1 MILRTIRTL
10 PAAAVL
16 AAVTLACA
24 VPAAANVQPA
34 VSEPALKTQQTISR
48 RDKYSSGGDDRQG
61 SEPVSRSQQTISRRD
76 KFGSGGDDRQGSG
89 PVSKTQQT
97 LSPRD
102 KFGSGEDDKAGSGPA
117 SKTQQTLSPR
127 DKFGSGEDDKAG
139 SGPASKAQQTLSPR
153 DKFGSVGDDRLGSG
167 PVSKGGQTVSAQDK
181 RDMEADISAQ
191 SRQGSGTEA
200 SPQETDGQST
210 LPPAQEGSAAAFS
223 ETESEMPAQM
233 TSEGGQQLIAAWYA
247 SMRSEGENFIFSPY
261 SLLDC
266 VRILYPAAD
275 GESRS
280 QIEEVLGLDD
290 ARAAAL
296 QALDEGMLF
305 ENGIGAKS
313 ANKAYINTGLPDADQ
328 LHPEILDT
336 EDVDLSPFDDQ
347 TFARINEEIA
357 ERTEQKIQGLLSP
370 ENVTADTAS
379 VLLNCLYFMNTWDH
393 TECEVSWRGEKD
405 VPGFSDTVSLFQIKE
420 EGDLDI
426 LRLPYSN
433 APLEEDEWGTCL
445 GLPVEGMD
453 RYSLYVICDRDDS
466 PEEKVDEFMK
476 TLTFADLTRLLDF
489 SDYESLSGYTDA
501 FFKVPEFEVRSRS
514 SLTSLLKSLG
524 MTAPF
529 QPGTTD
535 FQRFGPFWISDIL
548 QEAYMK
554 TTHSGTEA
562 AAVTAMVMEA
572 AAAPVETVQVWKN
585 VVADSPFAV
594 ILKDDTA
601 NEILFIG
608 RIGEPA

>member
-48 RDKYSSGGDDRQG
+48 RDKFGSGGDDRQG

-89 PVSKTQQT
+89 LVSKTSQTAAPQDKYSSGSDDRLGSGPVSKTSQT
-97 LSPRD
+97 AAPQD
-102 KFGSGEDDKAGSGPA
+102 KYSSGS
-117 SKTQQTLSPR
+117 
-127 DKFGSGEDDKAG
+127 
-139 SGPASKAQQTLSPR
+139 
-153 DKFGSVGDDRLGSG
+153 DDRLGSG

-379 VLLNCLYFMNTWDH
+379 VLLNCLYFMNTWEHD
-393 TECEVSWRGEKD
+393 EIMLSWKGEAD
-405 VPGFSDTVSLFQIKE
+405 VPGFSDTVSLLQVKE
-420 EGDLDI
+420 SGDLDI

-433 APLEEDEWGTCL
+433 APLEEEEWGTCL
-445 GLPVEGMD
+445 GMPVEGMD
-453 RYSLYVICDRDDS
+453 RYSLYVICDRDGS
-466 PEEKVDEFMK
+466 SSEMVDDFMEG
-476 TLTFADLTRLLDF
+476 LSFAELDQLLDF
-489 SDYESLSGYTDA
+489 NGYEGLSGYTDA

-514 SLTSLLKSLG
+514 SLTALLKGLG

-529 QPGTTD
+529 LPGTTD

-572 AAAPVETVQVWKN
+572 AAAEVETPKVWKY

-594 ILKDDTA
+594 VLKDDTA
-601 NEILFIG
+601 DEILFVG
-608 RIGEPA
+608 RIGAPA